1 VRLLRFALAVY
12 GAGPARGL
20 VSLCLGAGL
29 LACGGQ
35 DAAGAR
41 DENVLLVT
49 LDTTRADHLSCYG
62 YGVHTTPVID
72 ELARDGVRFER
83 ALSSAG
89 LTPMAHASILTGLH
103 SHRHGLRIFHGDGA
117 GFRLADSATTLAER
131 LRDNGWQTA
140 ARVSAYP
147 ASQVFGL
154 DQGFESFETG
164 IDYEN
169 LDLAEKPDQDSLLL
183 DGRSNNL
190 QRRSDATVD
199 DALEWLAG
207 AAPVDAP
214 WFLWV
219 HLFDAHD
226 YTLVPPES
234 EVQRFGISYD
244 QDVQPRDAFWNQKIY
259 DPEIAFMDQ
268 QLGRL
273 FDSLRESGEWERTL
287 VIVTADHGEGLED
300 GWRRHKWAK
309 HRLLY
314 DWCLR
319 VPLIIRL
326 PGQVGG
332 LVLDQQVRTLDIPAT
347 VLERLGLEG
356 LGGEGVSLLP
366 DMHGTPCAPRMAFA
380 EALNL
385 LDEHAPEKGLPPT
398 TEDNLFCVS
407 DGRWKLIW
415 HAEKP
420 ENHELFDLETDPQ
433 ELHNLASSRTDQLD
447 RLADLLRDAGVF
459 RIVKPEPGDLGSGP
473 EAGALH
479 ALGYGGAK
487 DD

>member
-1 VRLLRFALAVY
+1 M
-12 GAGPARGL
+12 GAGFGGLGWGLLCSGPA
-20 VSLCLGAGL
+20 L
-29 LACGGQ
+29 LACGVQ
-35 DAAGAR
+35 SPSDAVR
-41 DENVLLVT
+41 NNVLLVT

-62 YGVHTTPVID
+62 YGVHTSPVLD

-103 SHRHGLRIFHGDGA
+103 SHRHGLRIFHGKGA
-117 GFRLADSATTLAER
+117 GFHLSDSATTLAER
-131 LRDNGWQTA
+131 LGESGWLTA

-147 ASQVFGL
+147 ASEVFGL

-164 IDYEN
+164 
-169 LDLAEKPDQDSLLL
+169 LDFEDLELEDKPDQDSFML

-207 AAPVDAP
+207 AAASEAP
-214 WFLWV
+214 WFLWL

-226 YTLVPPES
+226 YTIVPPQS
-234 EVQRFGISYD
+234 EVARFGLSYD
-244 QDVQPRDAFWNQKIY
+244 QDVQPRDAYWNQKIY
-259 DPEIAFMDQ
+259 DPEIAFMDR

-273 FDSLRESGEWERTL
+273 FESLRADGEWEHTI

-326 PGQVGG
+326 PGLTGG
-332 LVLDQQVRTLDIPAT
+332 LVLEQQVRTLDIPAT
-347 VLERLGLEG
+347 VLDALDLEA
-356 LGGEGVSLLP
+356 LPGEGVSLLP
-366 DMHGTPCAPRMAFA
+366 DMGGTPSPTRVAFA

-385 LDEHAPEKGLPPT
+385 LDEHTPAKGLPPT
-398 TEDNLFCVS
+398 AEDNLFCVS

-415 HAEKP
+415 HAEQP
-420 ENHELFDLETDPQ
+420 ENHELFDLEVDPQ
-433 ELHNLASSRTDQLD
+433 ELNNLAASQPEQLE
-447 RLADLLRDAGVF
+447 RLGRLLREAEVF
-459 RIVKPEPGDLGSGP
+459 RIEPPGPAHPSSGP
-473 EAGALH
+473 EAGALR
-479 ALGYGGAK
+479 ALGYGGSE